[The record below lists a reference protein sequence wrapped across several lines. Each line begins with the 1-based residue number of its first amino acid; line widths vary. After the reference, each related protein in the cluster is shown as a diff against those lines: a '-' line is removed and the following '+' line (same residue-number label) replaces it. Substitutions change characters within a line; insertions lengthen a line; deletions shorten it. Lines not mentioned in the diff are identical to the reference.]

1 MSVAALGRRSP
12 AQVAKEKEIKGFAS
26 SQRDHLVIGFVGTA
40 RRKIMKLRNVGN
52 CRTRRRGTTRS
63 SQRVKLMVVPLLP
76 LIIVQIMV
84 MFLLLL
90 LDVLLMMPI
99 GYLILLVHIM
109 SALTELCLVLMNQCR
124 MEVLFE
130 WAIILLVKLLA

>member
-1 MSVAALGRRSP
+1 
-12 AQVAKEKEIKGFAS
+12 
-26 SQRDHLVIGFVGTA
+26 
-40 RRKIMKLRNVGN
+40 
-52 CRTRRRGTTRS
+52 
-63 SQRVKLMVVPLLP
+63 
-76 LIIVQIMV
+76 